1 MQNSPCGAIRRR
13 LPRAW
18 RAIPLHLAK
27 DADPPVSSRHTP
39 REWLPHERPTFPG
52 SPSTPLHPTR
62 RRIQF
67 AIVGVVVA
75 LTGGLSN
82 ALVTANLLNL
92 QGTLGAY
99 AWEMAW
105 LPAAYVMTNVSAN
118 LLLVKFRQQYG
129 LRLFT
134 EIFLVLYA
142 LIAFAHLF
150 VNDLGSAIAVRAAH
164 GMVGAALSTL
174 GLYYMIQAFPA
185 SMRLKAVVIG
195 LGLSQLALPL
205 ARIFSTELLQ
215 FGEWR
220 GLYLF
225 ELGLA
230 ILALACVL
238 VLKLPPSD
246 RIKVFE
252 KLDFVTFALFAG
264 GAACLAAV
272 LSLGRYLWWTE
283 TPWLGVAL
291 AMAIVLLIA
300 AAAIEHYRR
309 NPLIN
314 TRWLASG
321 TMLRLALS
329 ILLIRVVLS
338 EQSIGPVGFMQVV
351 GLSNDEMHGLYRWV
365 LVGCLAGIAAS
376 ALTIRPQHTAHH
388 LMFAVALIATGA
400 FMDAHSNNLTR
411 PEQMYLSQFLLA
423 FGSTFFIGPAMIT
436 GIGSILS
443 QPGNLISFVVLF
455 GMTQNMGGLLGS
467 SLLGTFQVLREKFHA
482 NQLAEHITLLDPQ
495 VVARVQA
502 ASGAYAHSIGDP
514 ALRNAQG
521 LRALAGTVTRE
532 ANILAYNDVFWAVG
546 WLAIFTLLWIFADLW
561 WRRWG
566 ATPAAVP
573 ASSNHPATKPA

>member
-1 MQNSPCGAIRRR
+1 M
-13 LPRAW
+13 
-18 RAIPLHLAK
+18 
-27 DADPPVSSRHTP
+27 SSRYTP

-52 SPSTPLHPTR
+52 SPSTPLHPVR

-164 GMVGAALSTL
+164 GLVGAALSTL

-185 SMRLKAVVIG
+185 RMRLKAVVIG
-195 LGLSQLALPL
+195 LGMSQLALPL

-215 FGEWR
+215 YGEWR

-230 ILALACVL
+230 IVALACVL

-246 RIKVFE
+246 RSKVFE
-252 KLDFVTFALFAG
+252 KLDFLTFSLFAG

-283 TPWLGVAL
+283 NPWLGVTL
-291 AMAIVLLIA
+291 AMAIVLLISSV
-300 AAAIEHYRR
+300 AIEHYRK

-321 TMLRLALS
+321 TMVRLALS
-329 ILLIRVVLS
+329 IVLIRIVLS
-338 EQSIGPVGFMQVV
+338 EQSVGAVGFMQNL
-351 GLSNDEMHGLYRWV
+351 GLNNDELHTMYAWV
-365 LVGCLAGIAAS
+365 LLGCVAGVAIS
-376 ALTIRPQHTAHH
+376 ALTIRPQHTGQH
-388 LMFAVALIATGA
+388 LMFAVLLIATGA
-400 FMDAHSNNLTR
+400 FMDAHSSNLTR

-423 FGSTFFIGPAMIT
+423 FGSTFFIGPAMIS
-436 GIGSILS
+436 GIGAILS

-467 SLLGTFQVLREKFHA
+467 ALLGTFQVVREKFHA
-482 NQLAEHITLLDPQ
+482 SQLAEHITLLDPQ
-495 VVARVQA
+495 VAARVQGTA
-502 ASGAYAHSIGDP
+502 AGYAHTLGDP
-514 ALRNAQG
+514 VLRNAQG
-521 LRALAGTVTRE
+521 MRAMGATVTRE
-532 ANILAYNDVFWAVG
+532 ANVLAYNDVFLVVA
-546 WLAIFTLLWIFADLW
+546 WLAIFTLLWIYADLW
-561 WRRWG
+561 WRRLNP
-566 ATPAAVP
+566 PAP
-573 ASSNHPATKPA
+573 APAPAPPSPSPSPRPTQA

>member
-1 MQNSPCGAIRRR
+1 MARANAIR
-13 LPRAW
+13 LPE
-18 RAIPLHLAK
+18 
-27 DADPPVSSRHTP
+27 DADPPVSSRYAP
-39 REWLPHERPTFPG
+39 RDWLPHERPTFPG
-52 SPSTPLHPTR
+52 SPSTPLHPIG

-67 AIVGVVVA
+67 AIVGAVVA
-75 LTGGLSN
+75 ITGGLSN

-118 LLLVKFRQQYG
+118 LLLVRFRQQFG

-164 GMVGAALSTL
+164 GLVAAALSTL
-174 GLYYMIQAFPA
+174 GLYYMIQAFPIQH
-185 SMRLKAVVIG
+185 RLRAVVIG
-195 LGLSQLALPL
+195 LGLSQLALPM

-246 RIKVFE
+246 RYKVFE
-252 KLDFVTFALFAG
+252 KLDFATFALFASG
-264 GAACLAAV
+264 SAGLAAV
-272 LSLGRYLWWTE
+272 LSLGRYLWWTQS
-283 TPWLGVAL
+283 PWLGVTL
-291 AMAIVLLIA
+291 ACSIVLLIGA
-300 AAAIEHYRR
+300 VAIEHYRR

-321 TMLRLALS
+321 LMVRLGLS
-329 ILLIRVVLS
+329 VLLIRLVLS
-338 EQSIGPVGFMQVV
+338 EQSVGAVAFFQNL
-351 GLSNDEMHGLYRWV
+351 GLNNDELHGLYLWV
-365 LVGCLAGIAAS
+365 LLGSACGIAVS
-376 ALTIRPQHTAHH
+376 ALTIRPQHTGQH
-388 LMFAVALIATGA
+388 LMIAVAFIATGA
-400 FMDAHSNNLTR
+400 FMDAHSSNLTR
-411 PEQMYLSQFLLA
+411 PEQMYLSQFLLS
-423 FGSTFFIGPAMIT
+423 FGSTFFIGPAMVT

-455 GMTQNMGGLLGS
+455 GMAQNMGGLLGS
-467 SLLGTFQVLREKFHA
+467 ALLGSFQIVREKFHA
-482 NQLAEHITLLDPQ
+482 SQLAENITLLDPQ
-495 VVARVQA
+495 VLARLQA
-502 ASGAYAHSIGDP
+502 SSGAYAHSVGDA
-514 ALRNAQG
+514 ALRNTQG
-521 LRALAGTVTRE
+521 LRSLGSAVTRE
-532 ANILAYNDVFWAVG
+532 ANVLAYNDVFWVVG
-546 WLAIFTLLWIFADLW
+546 WLAIFTLVWIYADVL
-561 WRRWG
+561 WRRLN
-566 ATPAAVP
+566 TPAAP
-573 ASSNHPATKPA
+573 AASPAPSPPVAQVSTE

>member
-1 MQNSPCGAIRRR
+1 M
-13 LPRAW
+13 
-18 RAIPLHLAK
+18 
-27 DADPPVSSRHTP
+27 SSRYAP
-39 REWLPHERPTFPG
+39 RDWLPHERPTFPG
-52 SPSTPLHPTR
+52 SPSTPLHSTP

-118 LLLVKFRQQYG
+118 LLLVRFRQQFG

-164 GMVGAALSTL
+164 GLVGAALSTL

-185 SMRLKAVVIG
+185 QHRLRAVVIG

-230 ILALACVL
+230 IVALACVL

-246 RIKVFE
+246 RFKVFE
-252 KLDFVTFALFAG
+252 KLDFATFFLFAG
-264 GAACLAAV
+264 GAAGLAVV
-272 LSLGRYLWWTE
+272 LSLGRYLWWTQS
-283 TPWLGVAL
+283 PWLGVTLAL
-291 AMAIVLLIA
+291 SLVLLIA
-300 AAAIEHYRR
+300 AVAIEHYRAH
-309 NPLIN
+309 PLIN

-329 ILLIRVVLS
+329 IVLIRIVLS
-338 EQSIGPVGFMQVV
+338 EQSVGAVAFFQNL
-351 GLSNDEMHGLYRWV
+351 GLNNDELHGLYAWV
-365 LVGCLAGIAAS
+365 LVGSVAGIAVS
-376 ALTIRPQHTAHH
+376 AWTIKPQYTAQH
-388 LMFAVALIATGA
+388 LMLAVALIATGA

-467 SLLGTFQVLREKFHA
+467 ALLGTFQVVREKFHA
-482 NQLAEHITLLDPQ
+482 SQLAEHVTLLDPQ
-495 VVARVQA
+495 VLARLRA
-502 ASGAYAHSIGDP
+502 GSGAYAHSIGDG
-514 ALRNAQG
+514 AQQTTQG
-521 LRALAGTVTRE
+521 LRALGAAVTRE
-532 ANILAYNDVFWAVG
+532 ANVLAYNDVFLAVG
-546 WLAIFTLLWIFADLW
+546 WLAIVTLIWIYADLI
-561 WRRWG
+561 WRRLT
-566 ATPAAVP
+566 APAPVAPPSPAAQ
-573 ASSNHPATKPA
+573 ATTE

>member
-1 MQNSPCGAIRRR
+1 MARANAIR
-13 LPRAW
+13 LPE
-18 RAIPLHLAK
+18 
-27 DADPPVSSRHTP
+27 DADPPVSSRYAP
-39 REWLPHERPTFPG
+39 RDWLPHERPTFPG
-52 SPSTPLHPTR
+52 SPSTPLHSTG

-75 LTGGLSN
+75 ITGGLSN

-118 LLLVKFRQQYG
+118 LLLVRFRQQFG

-164 GMVGAALSTL
+164 GLVGAALSTL
-174 GLYYMIQAFPA
+174 GLYYMIQAFPIQH
-185 SMRLKAVVIG
+185 RLRAVVIG

-246 RIKVFE
+246 RYKVFE
-252 KLDFVTFALFAG
+252 KLDFATFALFASG
-264 GAACLAAV
+264 SAGLAAV

-283 TPWLGVAL
+283 SPWLGVTL
-291 AMAIVLLIA
+291 ACSIVLLMGA
-300 AAAIEHYRR
+300 VAIEHYRR
-309 NPLIN
+309 KPLIN

-321 TMLRLALS
+321 LMVRLGLS
-329 ILLIRVVLS
+329 VLLIRIVLS
-338 EQSIGPVGFMQVV
+338 EQSVGAVAFFQNL
-351 GLSNDEMHGLYRWV
+351 GLNNDELHGLYLWV
-365 LVGCLAGIAAS
+365 LLGSFCGIAAS
-376 ALTIRPQHTAHH
+376 ALAIRPQHTGQH
-388 LMFAVALIATGA
+388 LMIAVAFIATGA

-411 PEQMYLSQFLLA
+411 PEQMYLSQFLLS
-423 FGSTFFIGPAMIT
+423 FGSTFFIGPAMVT

-455 GMTQNMGGLLGS
+455 GMAQNMGGLLGS
-467 SLLGTFQVLREKFHA
+467 ALLGSFQIVREKFHA
-482 NQLAEHITLLDPQ
+482 SQLAENISLLDPQ
-495 VVARVQA
+495 VLARLQA
-502 ASGAYAHSIGDP
+502 GSGVYAHTQGDA
-514 ALRNAQG
+514 ALRTAQG
-521 LRALAGTVTRE
+521 LRSLGSAVTRE
-532 ANILAYNDVFWAVG
+532 ANVLAYNDVFWIVG
-546 WLAIFTLLWIFADLW
+546 WLAIFTLAWIYADVL
-561 WRRWG
+561 WRRFT
-566 ATPAAVP
+566 APAASPTPPPVAQ
-573 ASSNHPATKPA
+573 ASTE